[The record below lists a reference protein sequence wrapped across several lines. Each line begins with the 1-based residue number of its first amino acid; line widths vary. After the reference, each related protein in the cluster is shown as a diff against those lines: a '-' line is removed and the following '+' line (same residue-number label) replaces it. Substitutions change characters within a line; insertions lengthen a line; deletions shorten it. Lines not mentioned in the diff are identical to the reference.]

1 MRRVFNGIGRG
12 MAAVAVLCILAMPVQ
27 ARPNDDDSWFEMK
40 RSKIVKMLKR
50 LGGMVGS
57 LGDGLSDPRP

>member
-1 MRRVFNGIGRG
+1 